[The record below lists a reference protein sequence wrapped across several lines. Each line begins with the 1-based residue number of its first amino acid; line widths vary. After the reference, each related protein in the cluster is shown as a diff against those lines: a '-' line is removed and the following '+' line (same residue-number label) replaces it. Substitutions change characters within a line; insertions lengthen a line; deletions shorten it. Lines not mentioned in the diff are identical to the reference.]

1 MRTSILESWQR
12 DFFFFTTLVI
22 ASSFVGLAGTK
33 VNITKHVVKEKSSK
47 EPQIQ

>member
-12 DFFFFTTLVI
+12 DFFTTLVI